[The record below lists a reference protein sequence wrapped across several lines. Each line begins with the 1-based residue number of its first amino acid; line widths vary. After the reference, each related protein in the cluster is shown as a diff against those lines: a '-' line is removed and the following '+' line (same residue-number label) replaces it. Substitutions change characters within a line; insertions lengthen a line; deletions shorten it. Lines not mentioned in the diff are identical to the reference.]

1 MLDRAATILAQIC
14 GWIAFGALA
23 GYALREVWLR
33 LRARGLESRVEMLR
47 ELVQA
52 GGTEAR
58 VWTMLRRRPTAHRD
72 LEALE
77 HLLEE
82 RRRTLADDAS
92 LEQIAAHYASY
103 DELGIVERHVQ
114 RLENARSWAE
124 RAFSA
129 RFLGEIGNARAVE
142 PLVRVLR
149 NTREEDRDVRLAAGR
164 ALGRI
169 RDPRAVEPLLDALAA
184 PESWLPARIAEVVLQ
199 FGPLAY
205 EPLVERLQGSD
216 NAAVRAWAAE
226 ILGDLGDTKATPS
239 LLACLADLNDGVRA
253 RAASALGKLRD
264 RRAVPELIRM
274 MLADPVPY
282 VRIQVVRA
290 LGAISDPRALHHL
303 IDALKDGEWWVR
315 IRVVEALE
323 QLGEP
328 AIEPLY
334 MALDDPDVEVRA
346 RAALT
351 LERLGVL
358 DELVERLAGVDPS
371 ARAKLLAAGQAG
383 VVEVLVG
390 ALAHTDAR
398 VRFIITEILG
408 EVRHPS
414 AAAALVVRLDAEP
427 DARIV
432 GATVHALALQEEA
445 SAAVPILKLL
455 GHADER
461 VRVEAV
467 HALESIRVADPHA
480 LLASAVRDREPRVRA
495 GAATVLGTVGDA
507 NAVPALVELTADG
520 DAQVRAAAA
529 RSLGLLAANAAVPRL
544 IEATHDADAT
554 VQRAA
559 VRALGQIGDAAAL
572 VPLVRLLAHA
582 SDELGAELAW
592 SLGRIRCEDNEDLI
606 DVLFQGDDRS
616 SRLGALATLVQR
628 DTTSGRELVR
638 SMLGDSDP
646 DVVAEAARILGRLG
660 ERAAAPDMVGL
671 LESPIEAVRLAA
683 LEALITL
690 GDPGCLPAL
699 RAAVRDPSS
708 VVRGRALLGLGI
720 LADVDSG
727 DLLRKT
733 LAQVRSKTLRAAA
746 LLALLVLDRDEDRD
760 TVLDALQ
767 DIPLF
772 EFINDRRRAD
782 DLVLRAA
789 VAAARRTN
797 GIAMK
802 VATAT
807 SREHLIETL
816 VRELG
821 SDPHPGHRVRILETL
836 GARHSA
842 DAYPA
847 VWRTFRK
854 DPSPAVR
861 VAALRV
867 LATTAPKE
875 EFARALADA
884 LEDPQPELRA
894 EALRRLGTVS
904 PEQAT
909 PLLLAQLENGSPEAR
924 EALIES
930 LSALPA
936 SHLEAFLDA
945 AMGSDLGVR
954 AREVMI
960 QVLGRSPHLEARP
973 LLDAYMEA
981 TEPELRSASLHALGA
996 VPGEHAA
1003 ELVAGALGDPDVRVR
1018 LEAMHAA
1025 SALGTTR
1032 GAPILRQAL
1041 GDPEPAIRRQA
1052 LLHLARLRAP
1062 GVQDDLRAACTDPE
1076 STVRAA
1082 ALAGIALAGT
1092 TPVEAWIGPHDV
1104 PAIAAALRDLS
1115 PAAEF
1120 VRQLANAREPEVRL
1134 GALRALFLGDATSR
1148 AAALAAARRDPA
1160 PEVRTAGRHLEA
1172 VLETWLQEPGARG
1185 WLEGAPPEAS
1195 ADTRRVAAKPGAGAT
1210 KSRRAVKRTE
1220 VKR

>member
-1 MLDRAATILAQIC
+1 MLDRTATILAQVC
-14 GWIAFGALA
+14 GLIALGGLA

-47 ELVQA
+47 ELLQA

-58 VWTMLRRRPTAHRD
+58 VWTMLRRRPTAHHD

-82 RRRTLADDAS
+82 RRRTLPADAS
-92 LEQIAAHYASY
+92 PEQLAAHYASY

-114 RLENARSWAE
+114 RLEGARSWAE

-199 FGPLAY
+199 FGPLAF
-205 EPLVERLQGSD
+205 EPLLARLEDSD

-239 LLACLADLNDGVRA
+239 LLACLADLNEGVRA

-358 DELVERLAGVDPS
+358 DELVERLSGVDPS
-371 ARAKLLAAGQAG
+371 ARAKLLAAGLAG

-390 ALAHTDAR
+390 ALAHPDAR

-414 AAAALVVRLDAEP
+414 VAAALVVRLDAEP
-427 DARIV
+427 DTRIV

-480 LLASAVRDREPRVRA
+480 LLASAVRDHEPRVRA

-520 DAQVRAAAA
+520 DAAVRAAAA
-529 RSLGLLAANAAVPRL
+529 RSLGLLADEAAVPRL
-544 IEATHDADAT
+544 IEATQDADAT

-559 VRALGQIGDAAAL
+559 VRALGQIGDPAAL
-572 VPLVRLLAHA
+572 MPLVRLLEHA
-582 SDELGAELAW
+582 SDELGAALAW
-592 SLGRIRCEDNEDLI
+592 SLGRIRCEDSEDLI

-628 DTTSGRELVR
+628 DTAPGRELVR
-638 SMLGDSDP
+638 AMLADAEP

-660 ERAAAPDMVGL
+660 ERAAAAEVVGL
-671 LESPIEAVRLAA
+671 LESPIEDVRLAA
-683 LEALITL
+683 LEALIGI
-690 GDPGCLPAL
+690 GDTACVPAL
-699 RAAVRDPSS
+699 RAAVRDPSPA
-708 VVRGRALLGLGI
+708 VRARALLGLSVLGDE
-720 LADVDSG
+720 ASG
-727 DLLRKT
+727 DLLRQT
-733 LAQVRSKTLRAAA
+733 LAQVRSTTLRAAA
-746 LLALLVLDRDEDRD
+746 LLALLVLDREEDRG
-760 TVLDALQ
+760 TVLDALLTV
-767 DIPLF
+767 PLF
-772 EFINDRRRAD
+772 EFVSDRRRAD
-782 DLVLRAA
+782 DPVLRAA
-789 VAAARRTN
+789 VAAARRSN
-797 GIAMK
+797 GVAMQF
-802 VATAT
+802 ATAT
-807 SREHLIETL
+807 SREQLVETL
-816 VRELG
+816 VHDLG
-821 SDPHPGHRVRILETL
+821 SDPHPEHRVRILQTL

-842 DAYPA
+842 EAYPA

-867 LATTAPKE
+867 LATTAPAD

-894 EALRRLGTVS
+894 EALRRLGTVP

-909 PLLLAQLENGSPEAR
+909 PLLLSHLENGSPEAR

-930 LSALPA
+930 LAALPA

-945 AMGSDLGVR
+945 AMGSELGVR

-960 QVLGRSPHLEARP
+960 QVLGRTPHLEARP

-981 TEPELRSASLHALGA
+981 LEPELRSASLHALGA
-996 VPGEHAA
+996 VPGGHAA
-1003 ELVAGALGDPDVRVR
+1003 DLVAAALSDPNAGVR
-1018 LEAMHAA
+1018 LEATHAA
-1025 SALGTTR
+1025 AALGKTR

-1041 GDPEPAIRRQA
+1041 GDPEPAVRRQA
-1052 LLHLARLRAP
+1052 LLHLARLRAA
-1062 GVQDDLRAACTDPE
+1062 GVQDDLRAACSDPE
-1076 STVRAA
+1076 SGVRAA
-1082 ALAGIALAGT
+1082 ALAGIALTGR
-1092 TPVEAWIGPHDV
+1092 TPVETWIGPRDV
-1104 PAIAAALRDLS
+1104 PAITAALRDLM
-1115 PAAEF
+1115 PAEECI
-1120 VRQLANAREPEVRL
+1120 RQLANAREPVVRL

-1160 PEVRTAGRHLEA
+1160 PEVRTAGRHLES

-1185 WLEGAPPEAS
+1185 WLEGAPPEA
-1195 ADTRRVAAKPGAGAT
+1195 AAETKPKAAKPRSAA
-1210 KSRRAVKRTE
+1210 KPRRAPRTE